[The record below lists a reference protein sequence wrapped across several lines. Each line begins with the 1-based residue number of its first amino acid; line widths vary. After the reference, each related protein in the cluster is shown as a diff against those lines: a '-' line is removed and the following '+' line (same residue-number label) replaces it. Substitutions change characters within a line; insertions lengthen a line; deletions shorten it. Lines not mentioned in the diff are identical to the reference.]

1 MLVKDDTGDGRP
13 ADEPTGEG
21 LALDL
26 GSAARRRN
34 TLDRDR
40 RASMMMGSAQAADG
54 RATMVTYEMKPGGP
68 IVFTANVDGF
78 GAVTITS
85 RKPGIFNGRLTDR
98 IILRAA
104 LNAVEAFADDHK
116 AELATCYEAIAAAQN
131 AA

>member
-1 MLVKDDTGDGRP
+1 
-13 ADEPTGEG
+13 
-21 LALDL
+21 
-26 GSAARRRN
+26 
-34 TLDRDR
+34 
-40 RASMMMGSAQAADG
+40 
-54 RATMVTYEMKPGGP
+54 MVTYEMKPGGP

-116 AELATCYEAIAAAQN
+116 AELAACYEAIAAAQN